1 LNFILSARADPPLA
15 EIYFEFSALNF
26 EFHLGMSNFESFK
39 LFFSPEWI
47 LIGGILTLI
56 LLPLLGRWS
65 QRVWPGAITLVI
77 SIFALIAI
85 IATPEAQATHLF
97 NGLLS
102 FDPLGQFAKVFIL
115 CSVIVA
121 VILSASAR
129 ELENT
134 PRPEYY
140 AFLLTLALGLGLL
153 SIANHLLMIYLS
165 LEISSLVSYVL
176 AGFLAGDRRSNE
188 AGLKY
193 VLYGGVASAV
203 MIFGMSLLFGVTGS
217 LALPEIREFLVS
229 NPAHKLTLLASVLMI
244 FVGLGYKISA
254 APFHMWA
261 PDVYEGAPM
270 PITAFL
276 SVASKAAG
284 LIVLMRFLVVGFVP
298 VVGEV
303 SPWARVVD
311 LDWQIL
317 VAALSAVT
325 MTVGNLLAIQQ
336 TNIKRF
342 LAYSS
347 IAHAGY
353 MFMAVAANSRVGV
366 EAVLFY
372 LAAYFLMNFGAFLV
386 ASVVANQFKT
396 EEMSDYK
403 GLVCQSPFGAILALT
418 MTIFLFSLTGIPP
431 FAGFVGKWYVF
442 KAVIDANL
450 VWLAV
455 VGIINSVISLFFYV
469 RLIKVML
476 VDDKTANLPVVNTRW
491 SLSLTIGLFA
501 GLSLYFGIFFQPIV
515 KWAQAAAVMFR

>member
-1 LNFILSARADPPLA
+1 MTVKT
-15 EIYFEFSALNF
+15 
-26 EFHLGMSNFESFK
+26 MSNFESFK

-47 LIGGILTLI
+47 LVGGIFALI
-56 LLPLLGRWS
+56 VLPLLGRWS
-65 QRVWPGAITLVI
+65 QRVWPGTITLAITL
-77 SIFALIAI
+77 FALIAI
-85 IATPEAQATHLF
+85 IAAPETRSVGLF

-115 CSVIVA
+115 CSVIIA

-140 AFLLTLALGLGLL
+140 AFLLTLALGLMLL
-153 SIANHLLMIYLS
+153 SIANHLLMIYLA
-165 LEISSLVSYVL
+165 LEISSIVSYVL
-176 AGFLAGDRRSNE
+176 AGFMTGDRRSGE

-203 MIFGMSLLFGVTGS
+203 MIFGMSLLYGVTGS
-217 LALPEIREFLVS
+217 LCLPEIREFLVS

-244 FVGLGYKISA
+244 FVGLGYKVSA

-298 VVGEV
+298 VAEG
-303 SPWARVVD
+303 SSAWTRVVD

-353 MFMAVAANSRVGV
+353 MLMAVAANSRIGI

-372 LAAYFLMNFGAFLV
+372 LVAYFLMNFGAFLV

-403 GLVCQSPFGAILALT
+403 GLVRQSPFGTILALV

-450 VWLAV
+450 IWLAI

-469 RLIKVML
+469 RLIKHML
-476 VDDKTANLPVVNTRW
+476 VDERTTNLPVANTRW
-491 SLSLTIGLFA
+491 SLSLTMGVFA
-501 GLSLYFGIFFQPIV
+501 TLSLYFGIWFQPIV
-515 KWAQAAAVMFR
+515 KWAQAAAIMFR